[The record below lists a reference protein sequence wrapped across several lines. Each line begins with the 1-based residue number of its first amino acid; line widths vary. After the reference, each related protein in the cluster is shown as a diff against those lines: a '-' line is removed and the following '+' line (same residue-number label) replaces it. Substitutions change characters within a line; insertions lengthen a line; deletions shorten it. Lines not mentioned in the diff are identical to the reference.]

1 MKSLRVFRRQLVQAG
16 AIVAVVPNDSSV
28 GTAEFKD
35 FGIQESKIRSG
46 QWFGEVQQTDPWVN
60 YFSVQDVGL

>member
-1 MKSLRVFRRQLVQAG
+1 MQAG

-28 GTAEFKD
+28 GTAELKD
-35 FGIQESKIRSG
+35 FGIQESEIRSG